1 MWDSL
6 KNSLDAIG
14 DELYWEVSTD
24 SHGCDWC
31 AFCYNNIT
39 SYTQAQVSILI
50 QSSIPEDAHIF
61 SEYIRT
67 FQNGIYIKS
76 QLKTK

>member
-14 DELYWEVSTD
+14 DELDWEVFTD

-39 SYTQAQVSILI
+39 SYTQAQVLNLI
-50 QSSIPEDAHIF
+50 QLNIPEGAYVF

-76 QLKTK
+76 QLKTR